1 MASSE
6 QQVQL
11 SLGILLDI
19 VDIDWMCE
27 TLPNDDIF
35 LPSGMVTRTED
46 TEETNE
52 VNQHTDADTW
62 RDLALD
68 NQ

>member
-27 TLPNDDIF
+27 TLPNDGTSLSF
-35 LPSGMVTRTED
+35 PT
-46 TEETNE
+46 
-52 VNQHTDADTW
+52 
-62 RDLALD
+62 
-68 NQ
+68 